1 MLLSLTTAS
10 ALLPCATRSG
20 AAARYE
26 ARTDLVAAARCDAR
40 MGLFD
45 AFKETPEQ
53 KAATEQRKEADFQ
66 NQQDILRRRG
76 PRGSRCSGGGTLCMG
91 DRCSLLTRVRRR
103 RDPSQSADYLKETDR
118 RRAASSEAFRDKFA
132 AYPNLAL
139 A

>member
-1 MLLSLTTAS
+1 MLLCLPTAS
-10 ALLPCATRSG
+10 ALLPCATRSGSG

-76 PRGSRCSGGGTLCMG
+76 L
-91 DRCSLLTRVRRR
+91 
-103 RDPSQSADYLKETDR
+103 
-118 RRAASSEAFRDKFA
+118 
-132 AYPNLAL
+132 
-139 A
+139 